1 MKHLFSTLSLLII
14 ALLVGSQNSQAQLGR
29 KFNVIVQGKID
40 DQKGLKNYEN
50 VRVGILWHSDDLN
63 LDRSEKWNISPA
75 TSTVNK
81 KRRFKLTL
89 TQAPPLSS
97 CIVTRRFALAIGF
110 IVAFDDANQN
120 QKLDKGE
127 KILGL
132 SEKHA
137 MSFVRGQYIRGL
149 NALEKD
155 IKKRIVTLRKL
166 KNGIWV
172 NTVVPKEIHKLPNT
186 GFDDFAPVKK
196 NKVKVKIV
204 IPKSLKDLNPPN
216 WT

>member
-1 MKHLFSTLSLLII
+1 MKHLFSTSLFLI
-14 ALLVGSQNSQAQLGR
+14 ALLVGIQNSQAQLGE
-29 KFNVIVQGKID
+29 KFNVTVRGSLD
-40 DQKGLKNYEN
+40 DQKGLKDYNN
-50 VRVGILWHSDDLN
+50 VRVAILWHSDDIN
-63 LDRSEKWNISPA
+63 LENSKKWNISPA
-75 TSTVNK
+75 TSTVDK
-81 KRRFKLTL
+81 KGKFKFTL

-120 QKLDKGE
+120 QKLDKEE

-137 MSFVRGQYIRGL
+137 MSFVRGNYIKGL
-149 NALEKD
+149 NAFEKD

-172 NTVVPKEIHKLPNT
+172 NKVVPKEIHKLPNT
-186 GFDDFAPVKK
+186 GFDDLTPIKK
-196 NKVKVKIV
+196 KKIKVKVV
-204 IPKSLKDLNPPN
+204 IPKKLNDLNAPN